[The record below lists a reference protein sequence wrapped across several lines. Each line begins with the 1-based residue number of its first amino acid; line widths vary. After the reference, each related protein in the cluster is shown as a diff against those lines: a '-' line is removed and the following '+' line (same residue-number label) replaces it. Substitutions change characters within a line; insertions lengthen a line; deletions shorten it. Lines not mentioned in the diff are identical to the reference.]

1 MMISPNEITT
11 RAKLEENENYR
22 FRTYL
27 KMHADPLKL
36 DEQFYELHD
45 ELFATYDCSQCR
57 NCCKM
62 YCGVIP
68 QEDIEKAA
76 GQFSI
81 SGEEFINRYLEYDH
95 AEVSYKTKHCPC
107 DFLKEDGDCA
117 LGECKPENCRKYPY
131 TDQPDRMGSLL
142 SIIESATVCPVV
154 YEILE
159 RLKEEYHFKKRERI
173 YPNDPCPC
181 GSGLK
186 YKRCCGRNG

>member
-107 DFLKEDGDCA
+107 DFMKEDGDCA

>member
-107 DFLKEDGDCA
+107 DFMKEDGDCA

-142 SIIESATVCPVV
+142 SIIESATICPVV

-159 RLKEEYHFKKRERI
+159 RLKEEYHFKNRERI

>member
-1 MMISPNEITT
+1 MLINPDKVK
-11 RAKLEENENYR
+11 AKAKSKENENYA

-36 DEQFYELHD
+36 DEQFRKLH
-45 ELFATYDCSQCR
+45 EEFFSGYDCSQCR

-62 YCGVIP
+62 YRGVIP
-68 QEDIEKAA
+68 QEDVEKAA
-76 GQFSI
+76 GQFSM
-81 SGEEFINRYLEYDH
+81 SRGEFIERFLEYDSG
-95 AEVSYKTKHCPC
+95 EMSYTTKHCPC
-107 DFLKEDGDCA
+107 DFLEENGACA
-117 LGECKPENCRKYPY
+117 LGDSKPANCRKYPY

-142 SIIESATVCPVV
+142 SIIESAEVCPVV

-159 RLKEEYHFKKRERI
+159 RLKEEYHFIKRKRV

-186 YKRCCGRNG
+186 YKKCCGRQ